1 MNFPNGFSPGYSES
15 VKIIPVAKWTR
26 FMEICINIW
35 WQLQRVFTYLVWGC
49 ASHMFVFCD
58 MACELTYINANIEHV
73 VVANLL
79 QVRVITSHFL
89 QYSSSPPPVPG
100 GFYVS
105 VSALSPPVF
114 ERLREAAILGEAS
127 LLFPLSA
134 CLACLAKWLSVCIAR
149 RFKSAPLLRTV
160 QLWRCFL
167 ATEGGPQF

>member
-1 MNFPNGFSPGYSES
+1 
-15 VKIIPVAKWTR
+15 
-26 FMEICINIW
+26 
-35 WQLQRVFTYLVWGC
+35 
-49 ASHMFVFCD
+49 MFVFCD

-100 GFYVS
+100 
-105 VSALSPPVF
+105 ALSPPVF

-160 QLWRCFL
+160 QL
-167 ATEGGPQF
+167 